1 MTGRIH
7 YQGEPGAFSHLA
19 CSTFFPS
26 HDPIPCI
33 SFAAAFAA
41 VRRNPDDLAMIPV
54 DNSVAGRVSD
64 IYHLLPEGGL
74 TVIGEHYLPVHHNL
88 WGVPGAKLSDIKTAR
103 SHPMALGQVRKRL
116 AGWGIQPKAD
126 TDTAGAAR
134 RVSEKGD
141 KTIGSISSA
150 LAGKIYGLD
159 LLAENIE
166 DADHNTTRFLVL
178 STRARPMALTDGPVV
193 TSFVFRVRSVPSALY
208 KALGGFATNGV
219 NITKLESYMI
229 GGSFTAAQ
237 FYVDVEA
244 HPDDPGMKHAMEELA
259 FFSEDIVMLGTYA
272 ADPMRRET
280 AKNGQ
285 S

>member
-1 MTGRIH
+1 MTGQIH

-19 CSTFFPS
+19 CSRFFP
-26 HDPIPCI
+26 DLTPMPCQ

-41 VRRNPDDLAMIPV
+41 VHDNSGDLAMIPV

-74 TVIGEHYLPVHHNL
+74 SIIGEHYLPVHHNL
-88 WGVPGAKLSDIKTAR
+88 WGVPGAKLKDIKIAR

-116 AGWGIQPKAD
+116 GSWNITPKTD

-134 RVSEKGD
+134 RVSELGD
-141 KTIGSISSA
+141 KTVASVSSA
-150 LAGKIYGLD
+150 LAGEIYGLH

-166 DADHNTTRFLVL
+166 DATHNTTRFLIL
-178 STRARPMALTDGPVV
+178 SAKGIELPDISAPVV

-208 KALGGFATNGV
+208 KALGGFATNGI
-219 NITKLESYMI
+219 NITKLESYMV
-229 GGSFTAAQ
+229 GGSFQAAQ
-237 FYVDVEA
+237 FYMDVES
-244 HPDDPGMKHAMEELA
+244 HPEAKNMKHALEELS
-259 FFSEDIVMLGTYA
+259 FFSEEIVMLGTYP
-272 ADPMRRET
+272 ADPVRGM
-280 AKNGQ
+280 

>member
-1 MTGRIH
+1 MSGHIH

-19 CSTFFPS
+19 CSSFFPALEPQS
-26 HDPIPCI
+26 CI

-41 VRRNPDDLAMIPV
+41 VRNTPGDLAMIPV

-74 TVIGEHYLPVHHNL
+74 TIIGEHYLPVHHNL
-88 WGVPGAKLSDIKTAR
+88 WGIRGAKLTDITTVR
-103 SHPMALGQVRKRL
+103 SHPMALGQVRRRL
-116 AGWGIQPKAD
+116 QGWGMQPKAD

-134 RVSEKGD
+134 RVAERGD
-141 KTIGSISSA
+141 KTIGAVASS
-150 LAGKIYGLD
+150 LAGEIYGLD
-159 LLAENIE
+159 LLAENIQ

-178 STRARPMALTDGPVV
+178 SATSGDIPSKNEDVV

-208 KALGGFATNGV
+208 KALGGFATNGI

-229 GGSFTAAQ
+229 GGSFKAAQ
-237 FYVDVEA
+237 FYMDVEA
-244 HPDDPGMKHAMEELA
+244 HPESEAMKHAMDELK
-259 FFSEDIVMLGTYA
+259 FFSEEIIMLGTYT
-272 ADPMRRET
+272 ADPVRLLT
-280 AKNGQ
+280 P

>member
-1 MTGRIH
+1 MTRNIH

-19 CSTFFPS
+19 CAKFFPNS
-26 HDPIPCI
+26 QPQPCD

-41 VRRNPDDLAMIPV
+41 VRNNPKDLAMIPV

-74 TVIGEHYLPVHHNL
+74 SIIGEHYLPIHHNL

-103 SHPMALGQVRKRL
+103 SHHMALGQVRKRL
-116 AGWGIQPKAD
+116 ASWEIKPKAD

-134 RVSEKGD
+134 RVAERGD
-141 KTIGSISSA
+141 KTIASVSSA
-150 LAGKIYGLD
+150 LAGEIYGLD

-166 DADHNTTRFLVL
+166 DAEHNTTRFLVL
-178 STRARPMALTDGPVV
+178 AAQNGVMPEAGSDVV

-208 KALGGFATNGV
+208 KALGGFATNGI

-229 GGSFTAAQ
+229 GGSFKAAQ

-244 HPDDPGMKHAMEELA
+244 HPEDPGMVHAMEELK
-259 FFSEDIVMLGTYA
+259 FFSEEISMLGTYP
-272 ADPMRRET
+272 ADAMRFS
-280 AKNGQ
+280 KPSQ
-285 S
+285 SR

>member
-19 CSTFFPS
+19 CSTFFPG
-26 HDPIPCI
+26 HDPVPGI

-41 VRRNPDDLAMIPV
+41 VRNNPNDLAMIPV

-74 TVIGEHYLPVHHNL
+74 SIIGEHYLAVHHNL

-116 AGWGIQPKAD
+116 AGWDILPKSD

-134 RVSEKGD
+134 RVSERGD
-141 KTIGSISSA
+141 KSVGSISSA
-150 LAGKIYGLD
+150 LAGEIYGLD

-178 STRARPMALTDGPVV
+178 AAKKGPVIEKGNPVV

-244 HPDDPGMKHAMEELA
+244 HPDDEGMKHAMEELA
-259 FFSEDIVMLGTYA
+259 FFSEEIMMLGTYP
-272 ADPMRRET
+272 ADDVRRKST
-280 AKNGQ
+280 
-285 S
+285 

>member
-1 MTGRIH
+1 MSGNIH

-19 CSTFFPS
+19 CDRFFPS
-26 HDPIPCI
+26 LTPQPCP

-41 VRRNPDDLAMIPV
+41 VRNNPGDLAMIPV

-74 TVIGEHYLPVHHNL
+74 QIIGEHYLPVHHNL
-88 WGVPGAKLSDIKTAR
+88 WGVPGAKLEDIKTAR
-103 SHPMALGQVRKRL
+103 SHPMALGQVRRRL
-116 AGWGIQPKAD
+116 ADWGITPKAD

-134 RVSEKGD
+134 RVSERKD
-141 KTIGSISSA
+141 KSVGSISSA
-150 LAGKIYGLD
+150 LAGEIYGLE
-159 LLAENIE
+159 LLAKNIE

-178 STRARPMALTDGPVV
+178 SEQGEELPNLGSPVV

-208 KALGGFATNGV
+208 KALGGFATNGI
-219 NITKLESYMI
+219 NITKLESYMV
-229 GGSFTAAQ
+229 GGSFNAAQ

-244 HPDDPGMKHAMEELA
+244 HPEEAGMQHAMEELG
-259 FFSEDIVMLGTYA
+259 FFSEEIITLGTYA
-272 ADPMRRET
+272 ADPVRHGGST
-280 AKNGQ
+280 I

>member
-1 MTGRIH
+1 MTGQIH

-19 CSTFFPS
+19 CARFFPELT
-26 HDPIPCI
+26 PMPCP

-41 VRRNPDDLAMIPV
+41 VRANKGDLAMIPV

-74 TVIGEHYLPVHHNL
+74 KIIAEHYLPVHHNL
-88 WGVPGAKLSDIKTAR
+88 WGVPGAKLADIKIAR

-116 AGWGIQPKAD
+116 AGWDITPKTD

-134 RVSEKGD
+134 RVAEKGD
-141 KTIGSISSA
+141 SSVASVSSA
-150 LAGKIYGLD
+150 LAGEIYGLS

-166 DADHNTTRFLVL
+166 DAAHNTTRFLIL
-178 STRARPMALTDGPVV
+178 SENGSTLPAPDKPVV

-208 KALGGFATNGV
+208 KALGGFATNGI
-219 NITKLESYMI
+219 NITKLESYMV
-229 GGSFTAAQ
+229 GGSFQAAQ
-237 FYVDVEA
+237 FYMDVEA
-244 HPDDPGMKHAMEELA
+244 HPENDNMKLAMEELG
-259 FFSEDIVMLGTYA
+259 FFSEEIIMLGTYP
-272 ADPMRRET
+272 ADALRGM
-280 AKNGQ
+280 

>member
-1 MTGRIH
+1 MTRNIH
-7 YQGEPGAFSHLA
+7 YQGEAGAFSHLA
-19 CSTFFPS
+19 CTKFFPNS
-26 HDPIPCI
+26 TPQPCN

-41 VRRNPDDLAMIPV
+41 VRNNPDDLAMIPV

-74 TVIGEHYLPVHHNL
+74 SIIGEHYLPIHHNL

-103 SHPMALGQVRKRL
+103 SHHMALGQVRKRL
-116 AGWGIQPKAD
+116 AGWDIKPKAD

-134 RVSEKGD
+134 RVSERGD
-141 KTIGSISSA
+141 KSVASVSSA
-150 LAGKIYGLD
+150 LAGEIYGLG

-166 DADHNTTRFLVL
+166 DAEHNTTRFLVL
-178 STRARPMALTDGPVV
+178 AAKNGVMPEARSDVV

-208 KALGGFATNGV
+208 KALGGFASNGI

-229 GGSFTAAQ
+229 GGSFSAAQ

-244 HPDDPGMKHAMEELA
+244 HPEDAGMKFAMEELK
-259 FFSEDIVMLGTYA
+259 FFSEEISMLGTYP
-272 ADPMRRET
+272 ADAMRRS
-280 AKNGQ
+280 ANSQ
-285 S
+285 SR

>member
-1 MTGRIH
+1 MSGHIH

-19 CSTFFPS
+19 CSQFFPALT
-26 HDPIPCI
+26 PKPCQN
-33 SFAAAFAA
+33 FAAAFSA
-41 VRRNPDDLAMIPV
+41 VRANPGDLAMIPV

-74 TVIGEHYLPVHHNL
+74 KIIGEHYLPVHHNL
-88 WGVPGAKLSDIKTAR
+88 WGVPGSKREDIKIAR

-116 AGWGIQPKAD
+116 AGWGITPKSD

-134 RVSEKGD
+134 RVSERGD
-141 KTIGSISSA
+141 KSVGSISSA
-150 LAGKIYGLD
+150 LAGEIYGLD

-166 DADHNTTRFLVL
+166 DAEHNTTRFLVL
-178 STRARPMALTDGPVV
+178 ARDGKPATAGNGPVV

-219 NITKLESYMI
+219 NITKLESYMV

-237 FYVDVEA
+237 FYMDVEA
-244 HPDDPGMKHAMEELA
+244 HPEDDAMKLAMEELS
-259 FFSEDIVMLGTYA
+259 FFSEEIIMLGTYV
-272 ADPMRRET
+272 ADPVRRAAT
-280 AKNGQ
+280 SK
-285 S
+285 

>member
-1 MTGRIH
+1 MTGQIH

-19 CSTFFPS
+19 CSRFFPD
-26 HDPIPCI
+26 HQPMPCQ

-41 VRRNPDDLAMIPV
+41 VRANKGDLAMIPV

-74 TVIGEHYLPVHHNL
+74 KIIGEHYLPVHHNL
-88 WGVPGAKLSDIKTAR
+88 WGVPGAKLAEIKIAR

-116 AGWGIQPKAD
+116 AGWDITPKTD

-134 RVSEKGD
+134 RVAERGD
-141 KTIGSISSA
+141 KTIASVSSA
-150 LAGKIYGLD
+150 LAGEIYGLD

-166 DADHNTTRFLVL
+166 DAAHNTTRFLVL
-178 STRARPMALTDGPVV
+178 SENGSELPAPDTPVV

-208 KALGGFATNGV
+208 KALGGFATNGI
-219 NITKLESYMI
+219 NITKLESYMV
-229 GGSFTAAQ
+229 GGSFQAAQ
-237 FYVDVEA
+237 FYMDVEA
-244 HPDDPGMKHAMEELA
+244 HPDNDNMKHAMEELG
-259 FFSEDIVMLGTYA
+259 FFSEEIITLGTYP
-272 ADPMRRET
+272 ADAVRGM
-280 AKNGQ
+280 